1 MKIVNLLKITLYII
15 CILALLCLFLQQ
27 TGNLVSISDSEPTS
41 HTQNVVVRGREGAPG
56 PPGPHA
62 MPIAPLPPK
71 IPSLRQPAPKDPSRV
86 KVKGT
91 NRIDELPTTRKPPIV
106 SEMPPPPSV
115 PEPFQI

>member
-1 MKIVNLLKITLYII
+1 MKLVNLLKITLYII

-27 TGNLVSISDSEPTS
+27 TGNLIGFSEATPVS

-71 IPSLRQPAPKDPSRV
+71 IPSLKQGEPQDPSRV
-86 KVKGT
+86 RVKGT
-91 NRIDELPTTRKPPIV
+91 NQIDELPITRKPPIV
-106 SEMPPPPSV
+106 SEMPNE